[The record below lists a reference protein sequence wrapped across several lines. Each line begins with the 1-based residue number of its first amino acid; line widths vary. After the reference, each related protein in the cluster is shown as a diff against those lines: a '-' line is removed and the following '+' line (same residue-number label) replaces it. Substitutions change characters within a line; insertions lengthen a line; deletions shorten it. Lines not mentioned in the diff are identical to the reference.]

1 LAFARQEVALP
12 IFGLPVIGSVLNQ
25 AINLY
30 GENILADMLIEPEA
44 ARHDLDVI
52 NKVLIQMHQWYRS
65 VIPQQQLQAT
75 VGLWRT
81 QPPGYGQ
88 LCGCS
93 THLLSGPLYKELIM
107 PLDDAL
113 LAAYPHGGMIHL
125 CGSHTQHLG
134 SFSSMPHLKAVQL
147 NDRASTDLPFYFEG
161 LRDDQIIYLCTCP
174 GMSLEQAM
182 EITKGRRLV
191 LVGDYKE
198 PVPMPALQNALDK

>member
-1 LAFARQEVALP
+1 V
-12 IFGLPVIGSVLNQ
+12 

-30 GENILADMLIEPEA
+30 GENILAEMLLDPET

-52 NKVLIQMHQWYRS
+52 NKVLIHIHQWYRS
-65 VIPQQQLQAT
+65 VIPQQLLQPT
-75 VGLWRT
+75 VGCWRT
-81 QPPGYGQ
+81 QPPGHGQ

-113 LAAYPHGGMIHL
+113 LAVYPHGGMIHL

-134 SFSSMPHLKAVQL
+134 SFSSMPHLRTVQL
-147 NDRASTDLPFYFEG
+147 NDRAATELALYFES
-161 LRDDQIIYLCTCP
+161 LRDDQIIYLNTCP
-174 GMSLEQAM
+174 GMTLEQAM

-198 PVPMPALQNALDK
+198 PIPILE